1 MNEQQAMELVAEIA
15 KMLQS
20 GETPESIMQQL
31 IDGGIPQEQAQQLI
45 EAAMQEAQ
53 GGQGQAPGQGE
64 QVQSAPEGQA
74 GGQSAGA
81 SDSGNVVEQALST
94 LGPDVLYALLTSWDQ
109 LPNEQKTSM
118 LSQLQEMA
126 SGAQPDQGAGQPAP
140 PAAQQDNAVEEA
152 VFGGY

>member
-1 MNEQQAMELVAEIA
+1 MNEEQMTQLVAEIA
-15 KMLQS
+15 KMLS
-20 GETPESIMQQL
+20 EGASPEEIMQQL
-31 IDGGIPQEQAQQLI
+31 VEGGIPQEQAQQLI
-45 EAAMQEAQ
+45 EAAMQQAG

-81 SDSGNVVEQALST
+81 ADSGNVVEQALST

-118 LSQLQEMA
+118 LAQLQEMA

-140 PAAQQDNAVEEA
+140 PAAQQDNATEEA
-152 VFGGY
+152 IFGGY